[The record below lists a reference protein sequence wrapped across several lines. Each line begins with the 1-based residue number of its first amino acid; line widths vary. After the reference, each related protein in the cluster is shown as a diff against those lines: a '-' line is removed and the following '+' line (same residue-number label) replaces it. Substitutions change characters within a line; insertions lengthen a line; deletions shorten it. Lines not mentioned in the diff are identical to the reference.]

1 LPISFFFLGLK
12 YNLKICQYSSSLPK
26 TVTIA
31 DCTMTYNITV
41 SYSPFNNRVT
51 RVRGNLTFS
60 GSCSGSV
67 DFDIDLTSDSDGT
80 INELPVIYD
89 VDVNNTSDF
98 EQFLVREINQAIIN
112 N

>member
-1 LPISFFFLGLK
+1 
-12 YNLKICQYSSSLPK
+12 
-26 TVTIA
+26 
-31 DCTMTYNITV
+31 MTYNITV

>member
-1 LPISFFFLGLK
+1 
-12 YNLKICQYSSSLPK
+12 
-26 TVTIA
+26 
-31 DCTMTYNITV
+31 
-41 SYSPFNNRVT
+41 
-51 RVRGNLTFS
+51 
-60 GSCSGSV
+60 
-67 DFDIDLTSDSDGT
+67 LTSDSDGT